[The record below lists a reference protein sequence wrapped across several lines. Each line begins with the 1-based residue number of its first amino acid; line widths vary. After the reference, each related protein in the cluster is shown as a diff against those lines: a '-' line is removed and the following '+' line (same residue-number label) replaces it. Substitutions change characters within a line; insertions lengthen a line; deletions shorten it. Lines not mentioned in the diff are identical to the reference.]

1 MTRVGQVCTHIMKHY
16 EEKALLRNPIM
27 VKDRIAKSE
36 VIVIVKWVLLAQSQ
50 GQGSKLLGFQM
61 SGTPKNGD
69 GNPIFG
75 PGFPTGNPAIVRLT
89 DSLKLTGNTEIAGEI
104 QILRRVF

>member
-1 MTRVGQVCTHIMKHY
+1 M
-16 EEKALLRNPIM
+16 L

-36 VIVIVKWVLLAQSQ
+36 VIVIVKGMLLAQSQ
-50 GQGSKLLGFQM
+50 GQSWKLLGFQT
-61 SGTPKNGD
+61 SGTPTNGD

-75 PGFPTGNPAIVRLT
+75 PGFPTGNPAILRLT

-104 QILRRVF
+104 